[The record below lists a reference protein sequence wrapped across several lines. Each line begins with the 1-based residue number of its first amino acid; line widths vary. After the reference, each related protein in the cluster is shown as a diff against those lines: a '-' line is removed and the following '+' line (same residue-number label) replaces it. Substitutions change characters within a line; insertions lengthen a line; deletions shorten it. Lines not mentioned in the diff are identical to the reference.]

1 MTTVYQKKR
10 LKIFQEIAGGIKLK
24 YRQNLFGKKALV
36 LFENR
41 MKNTNKFFG
50 RDEYSNAVVV
60 RSDEDL
66 IGKIKEVKIVN
77 GNQNTLFG
85 EDYHKFNKKEYAA

>member
-1 MTTVYQKKR
+1 MVHLGR
-10 LKIFQEIAGGIKLK
+10 LISL
-24 YRQNLFGKKALV
+24 
-36 LFENR
+36 
-41 MKNTNKFFG
+41 T
-50 RDEYSNAVVV
+50 
-60 RSDEDL
+60 DL